1 MWKYGKKVPVD
12 ESNKGFSYDQLYIN
26 SVYLLQFFVNYS
38 FYFIAAAFASGNV
51 EYGIAFE
58 LENDNKIMVFEGKC
72 DGWETDIGMG
82 AEIIL
87 GFWRKLDDIP
97 GFSTAFGLG
106 FDTPVVNVGAGV
118 SLTVNE
124 PQNEVIGISFDLGV
138 GLGMDFF
145 IYGRN
150 CY

>member
-1 MWKYGKKVPVD
+1 M
-12 ESNKGFSYDQLYIN
+12 
-26 SVYLLQFFVNYS
+26 NYS
-38 FYFIAAAFASGNV
+38 FYFIAAGLAGANV
-51 EYGIAFE
+51 EYGIAFQ
-58 LENDNKIMVFEGKC
+58 LENENNIMVFEGNC
-72 DGWETDIGMG
+72 HGFETDIGIG
-82 AEIIL
+82 AEVIL
-87 GFWRKLDDIP
+87 GFWRKLEDIP

-118 SLTVNE
+118 ALTVNE
-124 PQNEVIGISFDLGV
+124 PQNEAIGISFDLGV